1 MFEAGWSVVV
11 LSGLR
16 FFMKKLHKNN
26 QVRLTL
32 HP

>member
-1 MFEAGWSVVV
+1 VFKPGWSVVV

-16 FFMKKLHKNN
+16 FFMKKLHKSN